1 MKQYRKV
8 LWIENSKLK
17 VSEKGKTSKLLKKRN
32 NQLGESN
39 RGIHMKS
46 AISISQKKNISN
58 IKQNGNALHEEESN
72 EDEESY
78 KTTLESPFLWKN

>member
-1 MKQYRKV
+1 
-8 LWIENSKLK
+8 
-17 VSEKGKTSKLLKKRN
+17 
-32 NQLGESN
+32 
-39 RGIHMKS
+39 MKS

-78 KTTLESPFLWKN
+78 KTTLESPFL